1 MKRSK
6 HSLSHYKLLT
16 APMGKLVPV
25 TWFEALPGDSI
36 QQATSALIRCT
47 PLLAPLMHPVD
58 VRFHHWFV
66 SNRLIWDDF
75 EDFITGGE
83 DGLDASVHPYVE
95 YNGNQTSSIGNNRD
109 YLGVPCEDYT
119 GMNMKFNALPFRAL
133 ALIYNTHYRDQQLN
147 TELTIDTTSG
157 QDTTTT
163 TNASPALLNCS
174 WQKDYFTTARTSEAL
189 GSTVTIP
196 LLDQAPVTGIGAA
209 AQSYPSSPSAYETDG
224 TNPTY
229 ASGTSTISQALVYEE
244 GATGYPNIYADLSAS
259 TGVAISDLRL
269 ALAIQRYQ
277 EARNTYGS
285 RYVEYLRYLG
295 VRSSDGRLGQPEY
308 LGGGKQTIQFSEVLA
323 TDGSNTGTMKGHGI
337 AAMRTNRYRRFFEE
351 HGIVMTIM
359 SVVPK
364 SIYGNG
370 IHRSWSRTEKEDYFT
385 KELAHIGDQEVL
397 NKEVYAV
404 HASPNDTFGYQER
417 YGEYR
422 EHPSGIAGD
431 FRDQYDYWHMARIFA
446 SDPSLNSTFI
456 NCEPTTR
463 CYAETTYD
471 PLLIMTN
478 HSIQARRMV
487 PAVAKKLTF

>member
-6 HSLSHYKLLT
+6 FSLSHYKLLT
-16 APMGKLVPV
+16 APMGRLIPV

-36 QQATSALIRCT
+36 QHATAALLRCT

-58 VRFHHWFV
+58 VRFHHWYV
-66 SNRLIWDDF
+66 PNRLIWDDF
-75 EDFITGGE
+75 EDFITGGS
-83 DGLDASVHPYVE
+83 DGQDASIHPYRNA
-95 YNGNQTSSIGNNRD
+95 NGDFSTGYEGKILD
-109 YLGVPCEDYT
+109 YMGVPLENYT
-119 GMNMKFNALPFRAL
+119 GQNEKFNALPFRAYT
-133 ALIYNTHYRDQQLN
+133 LIFNEHYRDQQLI
-147 TELTIDTTSG
+147 TAKTIDTTSG
-157 QDTTTT
+157 QDTTTD
-163 TNASPALLNCS
+163 AYSGDPYPVS
-174 WQKDYFTTARTSEAL
+174 WPKDYFTSCRTSEAL

-196 LLDQAPVTGIGAA
+196 LLDSADVISDGTPPTWKFTGQTGVNLQTVTAGIGVNHSGGVAA
-209 AQSYPSSPSAYETDG
+209 G
-224 TNPTY
+224 T
-229 ASGTSTISQALVYEE
+229 
-244 GATGYPNIYADLSAS
+244 GAINFDDPHLTADLSSAS
-259 TGVAISDLRL
+259 GVAISDLRL

-277 EARNTYGS
+277 EARNVYGS

-295 VRSSDGRLGQPEY
+295 VRSSDGRLGNPEY
-308 LGGGKQTIQFSEVLA
+308 LGGGKQTIQFSEVLS
-323 TDGSNTGTMKGHGI
+323 TDGANTGEMKGHGI

-351 HGIVMTIM
+351 HGIVMTLM

-364 SIYGNG
+364 SIYANG

-404 HASPNDTFGYQER
+404 HTTPDGTFGYQER

-422 EHPSGIAGD
+422 ELPSSIAGD
-431 FRDQYDYWHMARIFA
+431 FRDQYDYWHMARIFG

-456 NCEPTTR
+456 NCSPTDR
-463 CYAETTYD
+463 VYAETTYD

-487 PAVAKKLTF
+487 PAIAKKLTF